1 MSGIGVPAGSR
12 WKVPPCTGTTSSVGD
27 GSSFSSASLR
37 PGPSGMSSSEQ
48 SPVRRR
54 SASMSR
60 VDMPALPH
68 RAASWAASVVLP
80 SPPTAL
86 VISTHRPFSSSAG
99 LPQTAN
105 RRWSSRWMNCSIW
118 SSRRPVSVRLRND
131 RAVGS
136 GGRA

>member
-1 MSGIGVPAGSR
+1 
-12 WKVPPCTGTTSSVGD
+12 
-27 GSSFSSASLR
+27 
-37 PGPSGMSSSEQ
+37 
-48 SPVRRR
+48 
-54 SASMSR
+54 MSR
-60 VDMPALPH
+60 VDIPALPH

-118 SSRRPVSVRLRND
+118 SSVSGTLRLRSD
-131 RAVGS
+131 RAVGK
-136 GGRA
+136 GGSA